1 MKVMVTIHATE
12 ANIEEAQELK
22 SKLADLFKEYKLTG
36 DLRGDKYPTG
46 ASFTGSYQKTAAKA
60 ARPKS
65 EFKYEPKYDPSQ
77 YLKGKKEVKKEVKEV
92 KEVKNEVPQPEEKE
106 EA

>member
-12 ANIEEAQELK
+12 ANIEQAQELK
-22 SKLADLFKEYKLTG
+22 NKLADLFKEYQLTG

-46 ASFTGSYQKTAAKA
+46 ASYTGSYQKSAKA
-60 ARPKS
+60 AKPKS

-92 KEVKNEVPQPEEKE
+92 KNEVPKPEEKE